1 LRTSRFV
8 IFVILIVVM
17 LFFLYQLN
25 DYRAYQNQI
34 PRGISLAGIPVGG
47 KWQDEALE
55 LLGEAFSE
63 PVKLNYLNESLQLH
77 PQDVGFQ
84 LKADEML
91 EEVNRL
97 KTETDFWQG
106 FSDFV
111 LRKPGPSVD
120 VPLQAQYSEDDLRK
134 LLSEIAASHD
144 QPLQDPQ
151 PVLENLSFSPGQE
164 KRVLDVEASLPK
176 VIAALTSAEKREVDL
191 VVDTVEPPESD
202 IKLLRTLL
210 EKRLADFPGIGGIF
224 IKNLKSGK
232 TLAINADVAFAGMSI
247 LKVAIVEES
256 YRYLD
261 ELPDAE
267 TTKLISETLTSA
279 GNYTSNLL
287 LSLIGDG
294 DPYQGAKRLT
304 ESLHYLGL
312 ENTFMATPY
321 DAGTPPPTIVT
332 PANSRQDKDTQPDP
346 YVQTTPKDAGRM
358 MEMIYQCAQGGGS
371 LIAAYPEDCTP
382 EKCQEMLSIME
393 TNHIGTLLET
403 GLPEGT
409 RFAHKHGWIDDT
421 HGDVGV
427 VFSGESDYVISVF
440 LHRPVW
446 LESDLSHSLMA
457 DISKATYN
465 YFNLDIGVFGS

>member
-1 LRTSRFV
+1 MRTSRFV
-8 IFVILIVVM
+8 ILVILIVVI
-17 LFFLYQLN
+17 LAFLYQFN

-34 PRGISLAGIPVGG
+34 PQGVSLAGIPVGG
-47 KWQDEALE
+47 KWEKEALQ
-55 LLGEAFSE
+55 LLGEAFSK
-63 PVKLNYLNESLQLH
+63 PVKLNYLNESVQLH

-97 KTETDFWQG
+97 KAETDFWQG
-106 FSDFV
+106 FFDFV
-111 LRKPGPSVD
+111 LRKPGPAVD
-120 VPLQAQYSEDDLRK
+120 VPLQAQYSEDDLRR
-134 LLSEIAASHD
+134 LLSEVAASYD

-164 KRVLDVEASLPK
+164 KRQLDMEASLPK
-176 VIAALTSAEKREVDL
+176 VIEALTSAEKREVDL
-191 VVDTVEPPESD
+191 VVDTLEPPKPD
-202 IKLLRTLL
+202 IELLGTLL
-210 EKRLADFPGIGGIF
+210 EKRLADFPVIGGIF
-224 IKNLKSGK
+224 IEDLKSGE
-232 TLAINADVAFAGMSI
+232 TLAIDADVAFSGMSI
-247 LKVAIVEES
+247 IKIAIVEES

-261 ELPDAE
+261 APPDAE
-267 TTKLISETLTSA
+267 TTRLISETLTSA

-294 DPYQGAKRLT
+294 DPYRGAEKLT
-304 ESLHYLGL
+304 ESLRYLGL

-321 DAGTPPPTIVT
+321 DAGTQPPRIVT

-346 YVQTTPKDAGRM
+346 YVQTTPEDAGRM
-358 MEMIYQCAQGGGS
+358 VEMIYQCAQGGGT

-421 HGDVGV
+421 HGDVGI
-427 VFSGESDYVISVF
+427 VFSGHSDYVISVF
-440 LHRPVW
+440 LHRPGW

-457 DISKATYN
+457 DISRATYN
-465 YFNLDIGVFGS
+465 YFNFMAG